1 MKHVYVDMRTQLCQ
15 APMERHYEKFQIT
28 KHCEAVRA
36 AHAVCCYLWEA
47 SVDLFDDLPESYG
60 GWTIDVSCLV
70 QQHS

>member
-15 APMERHYEKFQIT
+15 VPMESHYEKFQIT

-36 AHAVCCYLWEA
+36 VHAVCYLWEA

-60 GWTIDVSCLV
+60 GWRIDVSCLV